1 MKNGN
6 NVLEGVDIKDFEPL
20 FRFAGDSD
28 RHGLSQWYEIT
39 FDKSIDPKEIA
50 RQVSEDKDVEAVEY
64 NALIEH
70 SCNHESVD
78 YITSPAVKSAA
89 PSQTEDLPFNDPE
102 LPKQWHLINTGNQD
116 LVPHSVAGADVGV
129 KDAWRLCTGDNR
141 VIVAVFDVGVM
152 TFHADLKIY
161 LSFETKGNVDTGDFR
176 IYQKTTDEGYDLYCG
191 TWNTEGN
198 ILSGS
203 YNDGET
209 WAYSY
214 EFEIYSEPVNTNDIA
229 IYLKLKATE
238 EGGKENMFVAC
249 TIPEVIKETSD
260 VVVKGHPAD
269 GTPIL

>member
-1 MKNGN
+1 MKK
-6 NVLEGVDIKDFEPL
+6 IL
-20 FRFAGDSD
+20 FIIAALMTFAACGD
-28 RHGLSQWYEIT
+28 
-39 FDKSIDPKEIA
+39 K
-50 RQVSEDKDVEAVEY
+50 
-64 NALIEH
+64 
-70 SCNHESVD
+70 
-78 YITSPAVKSAA
+78 
-89 PSQTEDLPFNDPE
+89 NDPTPE
-102 LPKQWHLINTGNQD
+102 PVDPVLPPICKEWESLD
-116 LVPHSVAGADVGV
+116 
-129 KDAWRLCTGDNR
+129 
-141 VIVAVFDVGVM
+141 
-152 TFHADLKIY
+152 ADLKIY
-161 LSFETKGNVDTGDFR
+161 LSFKTKGNVDTGDFR

-214 EFEIYSEPVNTNDIA
+214 EFEIYSEPVNTNDTA